1 MKLRLA
7 PLQGTTRGFP
17 APTRQCHLCH
27 LRAHSVQVTFAVLPK
42 FTQMRHEA
50 GTYRWW
56 RYPMGEPMGKISRGW
71 CVKCG
76 QREFLKRC
84 VLKLHLEAM
93 LRRCPKWPAK
103 FPVGTHDHVGSVTWG
118 YPSGVPRGKISRR
131 CAPKCGRG
139 EFLKMPLLLLE
150 KLNTARLERAAKN
163 PPIAR
168 FMCNLPRLQPTVCGL
183 PRENCS
189 RPAAQTW
196 PPATF
201 FLPAKTPPKASGPLS
216 MQTAA
221 TRFALTR
228 PPSAW
233 QRRRRRHPDAGLIRT
248 ATPSSTGI

>member
-1 MKLRLA
+1 MKVGTFHQPPHFHRTFLEGCQKFPQLGPAIKISRLTGTWSGYPNVEIAFTWGVQWRGREFLKMGVRQPPAAPLLKCLQRCQKSVQPDMKLRLA

-56 RYPMGEPMGKISRGW
+56 RYPMGEHMGKISRGW

-103 FPVGTHDHVGSVTWG
+103 FPVGTHDHVGSVT
-118 YPSGVPRGKISRR
+118 
-131 CAPKCGRG
+131 
-139 EFLKMPLLLLE
+139 
-150 KLNTARLERAAKN
+150 
-163 PPIAR
+163 
-168 FMCNLPRLQPTVCGL
+168 
-183 PRENCS
+183 
-189 RPAAQTW
+189 
-196 PPATF
+196 
-201 FLPAKTPPKASGPLS
+201 
-216 MQTAA
+216 
-221 TRFALTR
+221 
-228 PPSAW
+228 
-233 QRRRRRHPDAGLIRT
+233 
-248 ATPSSTGI
+248 